1 METILTMTKLNN
13 KTTYTYAV
21 GRRKSSVATVKLFAG
36 KADNTINGMAFDKY
50 FPGEHA
56 AFNLLKPF
64 VVTETKG
71 KFYYQAKIVGGGKIG
86 QLDAL
91 VLAISRS
98 LKKLNEEAYKSLLR
112 NAGLL
117 TVDSRVR
124 ERRMVGTGGKAR
136 RQKQSPKR

>member
-1 METILTMTKLNN
+1 MTKLNS

-21 GRRKSSVATVKLFAG
+21 GRRKSSVATIKLFAG
-36 KADNTINGMAFDKY
+36 KQESTVNGQKTVEY
-50 FPGEHA
+50 FPGVNSQIT
-56 AFNLLKPF
+56 FNKPF
-64 VVTETKG
+64 SITDTIG
-71 KFYYQAKIVGGGKIG
+71 KYYYQAKIIGGGKQG

-91 VLAISRS
+91 ILSISRA
-98 LKKLNEEAYKSLLR
+98 LKKLDEIAFKSLLR